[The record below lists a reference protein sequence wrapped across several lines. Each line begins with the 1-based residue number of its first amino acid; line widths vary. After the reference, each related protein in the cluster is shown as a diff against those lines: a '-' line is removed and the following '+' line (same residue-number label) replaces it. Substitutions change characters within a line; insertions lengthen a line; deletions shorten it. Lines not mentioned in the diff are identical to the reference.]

1 MDPGE
6 RVRAE
11 TNDPR
16 GDDCQVES
24 LGPTIASVPTIQ
36 RCMTQPIKPS
46 FCFSIVSRSS
56 YLVYK
61 LVPRNFVLKE
71 EKKQNKA
78 LHNKVLWC
86 STGNYI

>member
-6 RVRAE
+6 RVRDE
-11 TNDPR
+11 MNDPR

-46 FCFSIVSRSS
+46 FCYRTNLFCFSVFISS
-56 YLVYK
+56 L
-61 LVPRNFVLKE
+61 
-71 EKKQNKA
+71 
-78 LHNKVLWC
+78 
-86 STGNYI
+86 